1 MTKVIRHRHIR
12 LLQSLN
18 QLLFAQSTIF
28 VSVQGNEHR
37 SKLFQIAVL
46 QILGNHGEH
55 HLLQSRGKPE
65 FSHICS
71 DVLVEFDQA
80 VCCCE
85 RVHQPRMAEQ
95 VLGGGSLGRIEGQH
109 LRDEV
114 LQLAGVLVPIWAWE
128 VEASPLHSVEDIEIS
143 VAVEGRIAA
152 DQDVADDTTAPD
164 VALLIV
170 SLAGQDLGRDVVW
183 SPSLGLHELSRRVG
197 LCKAEIDDLDLGFSG
212 PVLEEEILR
221 FDIPVS
227 VGLGVQVA
235 HSSQNLLHISRYI
248 LLTEGAAFMLVRF
261 FHDSVEKLA
270 AGAKLHDQVDSPGVN
285 ECLVELHDVRMV

>member
-197 LCKAEIDDLDLGFSG
+197 LCKAEIDDLDLASG
-212 PVLEEEILR
+212 
-221 FDIPVS
+221 
-227 VGLGVQVA
+227 VGLDQNIFGLQV
-235 HSSQNLLHISRYI
+235 
-248 LLTEGAAFMLVRF
+248 
-261 FHDSVEKLA
+261 
-270 AGAKLHDQVDSPGVN
+270 GVN
-285 ECLVELHDVRMV
+285 EPESVHILEGNQDLSCDSLQAPQSEVRVVARFPVEL